1 MSQRE
6 HPPAPMAPPARCRS
20 SFKYFFLN
28 YIFKQEAVTRGLITS
43 PGQVDLAPPTFT
55 SLTASQPMGLDL
67 NVFLFLLCSPANSP
81 QSHFQTGSGGT
92 NRKWRKGG
100 RGGEGY
106 CKLRRVEAN
115 IYTYIYIYDMK
126 SLYLDTDIFC
136 IAAAPAMSLQLQLQ
150 RPLVPKPPCCV
161 SPAGGATADDVPH
174 HHGFYIHT
182 YVIYIYD
189 IYIYDVCIH
198 THTHSLVCV

>member
-6 HPPAPMAPPARCRS
+6 HLPTPVAPPARCRS

-28 YIFKQEAVTRGLITS
+28 YILKQEAVTRGLITS

-55 SLTASQPMGLDL
+55 SLTASQPMVLDL

-92 NRKWRKGG
+92 NRKWRRGAG
-100 RGGEGY
+100 EWGFGGEGY

-126 SLYLDTDIFC
+126 SLYLDTQMYILYGC
-136 IAAAPAMSLQLQLQ
+136 CTCHVTAAAAAAPSSAKTSLLRL
-150 RPLVPKPPCCV
+150 PCRGPYCR
-161 SPAGGATADDVPH
+161 
-174 HHGFYIHT
+174 
-182 YVIYIYD
+182 
-189 IYIYDVCIH
+189 
-198 THTHSLVCV
+198 